1 MRYVFSFFIFLLA
14 AACHSAEP
22 DGSVNVVARS
32 GAIRL
37 GSSPLAVP
45 LTSVASP
52 AKLDLTRKTLPVF
65 KGHVCGG
72 ATRHHLSNLS
82 GNRLAGAAGCSPLRR
97 HDQFFF
103 SAVPLPGAMPK
114 TDQPIELDVT
124 ALAAKLLNGK
134 LSVLVVPEGVPGT
147 SATPEIKSIDLIV
160 Q

>member
-52 AKLDLTRKTLPVF
+52 AKLDLTRKTLLVF
-65 KGHVCGG
+65 KGMYAAEQPGITYRIYLGTGSPVPQD
-72 ATRHHLSNLS
+72 ARHF
-82 GNRLAGAAGCSPLRR
+82 AGTIN
-97 HDQFFF
+97 FF
-103 SAVPLPGAMPK
+103 SAVPLPGATPK
-114 TDQPIELDVT
+114 TDQPVELDVT
-124 ALAAKLLNGK
+124 ALAAMLLNGK
-134 LSVLVVPEGVPGT
+134 LSVLLVPEGVPGT

>member
-1 MRYVFSFFIFLLA
+1 MLA
-14 AACHSAEP
+14 TSP
-22 DGSVNVVARS
+22 ARS
-32 GAIRL
+32 I
-37 GSSPLAVP
+37 
-45 LTSVASP
+45 
-52 AKLDLTRKTLPVF
+52 
-65 KGHVCGG
+65 
-72 ATRHHLSNLS
+72 
-82 GNRLAGAAGCSPLRR
+82 
-97 HDQFFF
+97 FF